1 MNQPVV
7 NETIMTESKVLRSL
21 PAKYNKFA
29 SFAFWLFSQMKD
41 AAILSSNAYDQSCD
55 LMHLLS
61 EDISIQ
67 IEFYERYFSEMK
79 VSDKIM
85 KAEIR
90 AHKTQT
96 KFAFK
101 NKQKNEKK
109 ERKPKNNKKNTIH
122 NINNS
127 DDIISLIVM
136 KANAVDTGSPD
147 TNLSNILENFHTSP
161 IQENNVSEKS
171 ENTLTEFVQDNESL
185 GMDVQENHQT
195 LENSEKKKPR
205 EKKSSK
211 EKVQQNESLGENVPE
226 NETLEKKKEKKP
238 REKKSSKEK
247 VLQNESLGMDV
258 QQNES
263 LGENVPENE
272 TLENSEKK
280 KEKKP
285 REKKSS
291 KEKVQQNES
300 VGMDVQEKETLENS
314 KENESTKIEPTEKKR
329 KNVSKNEEK
338 KTIKQKVQQKEK
350 QENIPENI
358 PENNEENDIIL
369 NSVYVDDVEY
379 FYDSDNLLYNSDH
392 NVIGQFDP
400 IALSISIS

>member
-1 MNQPVV
+1 MNFLKTMSTTEMNQPVV
-7 NETIMTESKVLRSL
+7 NETIMNESKVLRSL

-67 IEFYERYFSEMK
+67 IDFYERYFSEMK

-136 KANAVDTGSPD
+136 KANAVDTGSPH

-161 IQENNVSEKS
+161 IQEHNVSETS
-171 ENTLTEFVQDNESL
+171 ENTPTEFVQDNQTL

-195 LENSEKKKPR
+195 L
-205 EKKSSK
+205 
-211 EKVQQNESLGENVPE
+211 
-226 NETLEKKKEKKP
+226 
-238 REKKSSKEK
+238 
-247 VLQNESLGMDV
+247 D
-258 QQNES
+258 
-263 LGENVPENE
+263 
-272 TLENSEKK
+272 NSEKK

-285 REKKSS
+285 REKKNK
-291 KEKVQQNES
+291 KEVVLQNETLEENVQQNES
-300 VGMDVQEKETLENS
+300 LGMDVQQNENLESLENS
-314 KENESTKIEPTEKKR
+314 KENESKKIEPTEKKR

-338 KTIKQKVQQKEK
+338 KSIKQKVQQKEK
-350 QENIPENI
+350 QENIPEN
-358 PENNEENDIIL
+358 NEENDIIL
-369 NSVYVDDVEY
+369 KSVYVDDVEY
-379 FYDSDNLLYNSDH
+379 FYDSNNLLYNSDH

-400 IALSISIS
+400 INLSISIS